1 MRSIRRQLTVTLLIM
16 ISCGLMAG
24 GFAIYHA
31 ARTELDELFD
41 YQLRQLA
48 LSFRDQTFQR
58 SYAAPA
64 KALDEEFDFV
74 IEVWDSQGVR
84 VFYSHPHRALPG
96 ISGDGYGEVNTQE
109 GAWRVF
115 ATRTSSQAIQV
126 AQPVSVR
133 NTMALEAVS
142 SMLLPHVLL
151 LPLLSILTWLLV
163 SRGLSA
169 LQRLAATV
177 ATRTAQVLD
186 PLPERDVPQE
196 VLPLV
201 GSLNGLLHR
210 LRDAIAVQESFI
222 ADAAHELRTPITALA
237 LQVQVLEKVSRDGET
252 KALVDELKAGVQRC
266 TRAVNQL
273 LTLARQEPDLASDVV
288 ATVRLAELARSVVL
302 EQSIIAEAK
311 AIDLGLVAADERAV
325 VRGDAAAIRTLLGN
339 LTENALRYTPHG
351 GRVDVAAACSA
362 NGQPFLEVA
371 DSGPGIPQSD
381 RARIFDR
388 FFRGG
393 GNQEP
398 GTGLGLAIVRRIADR
413 HGASIDL
420 DDAVGGGLRIRVS
433 FPMIKAQP
441 RVSEFSKDRS
451 AVFPGAKDNI
461 Q

>member
-1 MRSIRRQLTVTLLIM
+1 MRSIRRQLTATLLATIC
-16 ISCGLMAG
+16 CGVAIG
-24 GFAIYHA
+24 GFAIYHV
-31 ARTELDELFD
+31 ARAELDELFD

-58 SYAAPA
+58 SYVAPV
-64 KALDEEFDFV
+64 KSLDEEFDFV
-74 IEVWDSQGVR
+74 IEVWDSRGVR

-96 ISGDGYGEVNTQE
+96 ITGDGYGEVSTRE

-115 ATRTSSQAIQV
+115 ATRTSGQVIQV
-126 AQPVSVR
+126 AQPISVR

-151 LPLLSILTWLLV
+151 LPLLSILMWLV
-163 SRGLSA
+163 VGRGLSA
-169 LQRLAATV
+169 LQRLAGTV
-177 ATRTAQVLD
+177 ATRTAQALD
-186 PLPERDVPQE
+186 PLPERDIPEE

-210 LRDAIAVQESFI
+210 LREAIAGQKSFI

-237 LQVQVLEKVSRDGET
+237 LQVQILERTSQNAET

-273 LTLARQEPDLASDVV
+273 LTLARQDPDVVSQAV

-311 AIDLGLVAADERAV
+311 RIDLGLATSDERAV
-325 VRGDAAAIRTLLGN
+325 VRGDPDAMRTLLSN
-339 LTENALRYTPHG
+339 LVENALRYTPGG
-351 GRVDVAAACSA
+351 GRVDVSAACSA
-362 NGQPFLEVA
+362 AGQAFLEVI
-371 DSGPGIPQSD
+371 DSGPGIPAGD

-388 FFRGG
+388 FFRGE

-398 GTGLGLAIVRRIADR
+398 GTGLGLAIVQRIAKR
-413 HGASIDL
+413 HGASIQLGDSVL
-420 DDAVGGGLRIRVS
+420 GGFKIRVS
-433 FPMIKAQP
+433 FPNTA
-441 RVSEFSKDRS
+441 
-451 AVFPGAKDNI
+451 A
-461 Q
+461 